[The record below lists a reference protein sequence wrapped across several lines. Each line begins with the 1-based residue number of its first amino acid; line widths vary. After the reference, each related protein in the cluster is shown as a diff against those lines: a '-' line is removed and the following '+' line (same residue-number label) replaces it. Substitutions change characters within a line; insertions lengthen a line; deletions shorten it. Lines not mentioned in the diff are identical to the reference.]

1 MTEIFLDALIDTLK
15 IIPFLYLVYLLIEY
29 TEHSHADKLSAAL
42 RKLGPF
48 GSVGGSAKRRRAA
61 GQHTAVRIFRRG
73 FKSLHRAADKRGHAY
88 LGIHRHQRRGYTYA
102 YLEPEIRV
110 GALEAYRDKNNHRAD
125 SRLYS

>member
-48 GSVGGSAKRRRAA
+48 GSVGAA

-73 FKSLHRAADKRGHAY
+73 FKSLHGAADKRGHAY
-88 LGIHRHQRRGYTYA
+88 FGIHRHQRRSYTYA